1 MQRRDLYITQ
11 LWEKGQNCEIKS
23 RNNLFKFFNQ
33 WRKRASIQLG
43 PNAQIKYNVTHQTF
57 PILCMCE
64 YWQAIFCNNILNRE
78 IARSRKGTSLCMRFA
93 NISQRCNLFVF
104 ISLSLKITFHCFGLM
119 SWRIL
124 YKYSQSWNAVLCN
137 NRRTRSEQQQSSR
150 SEQRKRYSSQK
161 TYK

>member
-1 MQRRDLYITQ
+1 MQRRELYITQ

-23 RNNLFKFFNQ
+23 RNNLFNFFNQ
-33 WRKRASIQLG
+33 WRKRASILLG

-78 IARSRKGTSLCMRFA
+78 IARSRKGTSCVCALR
-93 NISQRCNLFVF
+93 ISVSGAIFFFF
-104 ISLSLKITFHCFGLM
+104 ISLGLKITFHCFGLM